1 MPVQMSQTSEP
12 LTMDVIRMFLR
23 DQPEKNPLLED
34 VEWSNAEINN
44 AIDLAVARYNVMTPI
59 TNNVSVQLNSWMLL
73 TGVCA
78 ILFRSEGAR
87 QLRNQVQAQD
97 GGVAPVGMDEKESLY
112 ARWADWFAQEFERIA
127 RAVKMQAN
135 MEGGWGGLTSGG
147 GGAYGQISSGYRWVG
162 RWYRRL

>member
-1 MPVQMSQTSEP
+1 MSTSLNPNASP

-34 VEWSNAEINN
+34 VEWEPEEINN
-44 AIDLAVARYNVMTPI
+44 AIDLAVSKYNAMTPI
-59 TNNVSVQLNSWMLL
+59 TRTYPEQMNAWLL
-73 TGVCA
+73 LSGVCC

-97 GGVAPVGMDEKESLY
+97 GGIAPVGLDEKESLY
-112 ARWADWFAQEFERIA
+112 MRWADWFCQEFERLA
-127 RAVKMQAN
+127 RGIKTQAN

-147 GGAYGQISSGYRWVG
+147 GGAYGNVSSGYYWTG
-162 RWYRRL
+162 RWYRRN